1 MKTCLIVALLTIAV
15 PALAADQTSATTA
28 LTAAD
33 QSEALAGS
41 LGNRWIP
48 AEAALKAARAALAKQ
63 DWDTTLTEATRAKA
77 LADRA
82 VEQAREQKTLWRDAV
97 IR

>member
-1 MKTCLIVALLTIAV
+1 MRRLLAATLMTITV
-15 PALAADQTSATTA
+15 PALAADQTAAMAA
-28 LTAAD
+28 LTAAE
-33 QSEALAGS
+33 QVEAQVVS
-41 LGNRWIP
+41 HGNRWVP
-48 AEAALKAARAALAKQ
+48 AEVALKAARAALARQ
-63 DWDTTLTEATRAKA
+63 DWDTTLTETTHAKA

>member
-1 MKTCLIVALLTIAV
+1 MRRLLAAALMTIAV
-15 PALAADQTSATTA
+15 PAF
-28 LTAAD
+28 AAD
-33 QSEALAGS
+33 QSTATMALTEANQAEAQAAS
-41 LGNRWIP
+41 LGNRWVP
-48 AEAALKAARAALAKQ
+48 AEAALRAARAAQAKQ
-63 DWDTTLTEATRAKA
+63 DWDTMLTEATRAKA